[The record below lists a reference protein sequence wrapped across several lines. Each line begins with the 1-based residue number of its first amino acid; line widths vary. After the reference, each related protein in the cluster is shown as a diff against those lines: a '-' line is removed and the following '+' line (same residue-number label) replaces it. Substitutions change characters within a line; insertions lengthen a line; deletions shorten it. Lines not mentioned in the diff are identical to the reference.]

1 MESYGRNTLLSSG
14 CVDSSTIVVEYSS
27 PNIAKP
33 FHVGNLR
40 STIIGN
46 FVANL
51 QSFCGHNVIR
61 LNYLGDWGTQFGIL
75 SLAYDYFGDD
85 NTLAQ
90 NPLKHL
96 FDVYVKGNNE
106 CNNSEE
112 WRERAKNRFNLL
124 ESKQNSDVL
133 RQWQKFRELSISE
146 LKTLYSRLGISFD
159 EFHSESMYSK
169 ASLQVIE
176 QLRQLGVI
184 QNNDESGAVFA
195 VIKNTDSDNEYSRI
209 PVIKKDGST
218 LYLTRLAI
226 NQ

>member
-1 MESYGRNTLLSSG
+1 LTSRESEPQ
-14 CVDSSTIVVEYSS
+14 TIVVEFSS

-46 FVANL
+46 FVSNL
-51 QSFCGHNVIR
+51 NSFCGNNVIR

-85 NTLAQ
+85 NKLAK

-96 FDVYVKGNNE
+96 FEVYVKGNNE
-106 CNNSEE
+106 CTNSEE
-112 WRERAKNRFNLL
+112 WRERAKQRFNLL

-133 RQWQKFRELSISE
+133 KQWLKFRELSVNE
-146 LKTLYSRLGISFD
+146 LKTLYSRLGINFD

-169 ASLQVIE
+169 ASLEVIE
-176 QLRQLGVI
+176 ELRQLGLI
-184 QNNDESGAVFA
+184 EKSDEDEAAFA
-195 VIKNTDSDNEYSRI
+195 RIKNSEKDGDYLKV
-209 PVIKKDGST
+209 PVVKKDGST
-218 LYLTRLAI
+218 LYLTRLEI
-226 NQ
+226 NHSIDSKVSFF